1 MKQTTSD
8 TLQSYQAVRQTCA
21 WWPESEQRAIVV
33 EGPDAGS
40 YLQTQL
46 TQDVLKLAV
55 GEGALAALVDRK
67 AHIRAI
73 LSLHRQQSERFLL
86 LPVMGAETLLA
97 HLEQFHF
104 MEKLSLS
111 EERWQR
117 LRLEGP
123 QSLDLLQQIA
133 PLPLEKLQ
141 RWQIKPLVFPGGS
154 GWLIPDSFSGE
165 SGFLLLARPEQQA
178 PLQQVLTQQLKVPQ
192 ADAEALE
199 WLRLEAGQP
208 LPGQDISEAT
218 QLPETGLEKQ
228 TVSYDK
234 GCYLGQ
240 EVIARIHA
248 YGVVPRALVGLVLD
262 AEPPALKLPAAF
274 SIDGKKAGEITSLGW
289 SPQLQR
295 SVALAYLHKK
305 WRENGRQLQLDS
317 DGHSLSAEVRRLPL
331 YAPLPPEARAR
342 QLYEQALDI
351 FAHQGE
357 AEAIPLLQSAIRL
370 DPQLADAYESLGVL
384 HSRLGQHEDAIE
396 IMQQLVQIA
405 PEEPMA
411 HTNLSR
417 FYMLLGDKPTAE
429 SHMAEATRLNML
441 RQQRR
446 QQAKQAEAAVAAE
459 AAAQKAALIEM
470 FREVLAEEDPN
481 DLVANFGLGKAL
493 VDSENYSEAVSYLE
507 KAATVDPFY
516 SAAYLQW
523 GKALEALGQ
532 TAQARAVYSRGMEA
546 AAEKGDLMPLKE
558 MEQRVALLPA

>member
-1 MKQTTSD
+1 MQQIDSHLID
-8 TLQSYQAVRQTCA
+8 NYQAVRQTCA

-46 TQDVLKLAV
+46 TQDVLKLDI
-55 GEGALAALVDRK
+55 GQGALAALVDRK
-67 AHIRAI
+67 AHVRAI
-73 LSLHRQQSERFLL
+73 LSLHRQQAERFLL
-86 LPVMGAETLLA
+86 LPVMGAEALLA

-141 RWQIKPLVFPGGS
+141 RWQIKSLVFPGGS

-178 PLQQVLTQQLKVPQ
+178 PLQQLLTQQLKIPQ
-192 ADAEALE
+192 AEPEVLE

-208 LPGQDISEAT
+208 LPGQDMTAET

-228 TVSYDK
+228 AVSYDK

-262 AEPPALKLPAAF
+262 SSQPDLKLPAAF
-274 SIDGKKAGEITSLGW
+274 QIEGKKAGEITSLGW

-295 SVALAYLHKK
+295 PVALAYLHKK
-305 WRENGRQLQLDS
+305 WRENGRQVQLDS

-331 YAPLPPEARAR
+331 YTPLPPEARAR

-357 AEAIPLLQSAIRL
+357 AEAIPMLQSAIRL

-384 HSRLGQHEDAIE
+384 HSRLGQHEAAIE
-396 IMQQLVQIA
+396 VMQQLTRIA

-429 SHMAEATRLNML
+429 NHMAEATRLNML
-441 RQQRR
+441 RQQR
-446 QQAKQAEAAVAAE
+446 QQQQQQAE
-459 AAAQKAALIEM
+459 AAAQKAALIAM
-470 FREVLAEEDPN
+470 FREVLTEEDPD

-493 VDSENYSEAVSYLE
+493 VDSENYSEAVIYLE

-558 MEQRVALLPA
+558 MEQRLALLPA